1 MTLSVGNY
9 IYKGTIR
16 HRRFTPFDH
25 FFTYPLFMAY
35 FDISKIDDMLKKSW
49 LWNVN
54 KPSLISFYRK
64 DYHGNVNQSLD
75 EAVRNTV
82 REKTGKILNGPIR
95 ILAHLRY
102 FGYCFNPVSFY
113 YCFDKNDQEVELI
126 MAEVTNTPWQERYT
140 YFIWEKSQ
148 GKDDLSASLDKRLHV
163 SPFWEMDHDYEWFF
177 TSPKDSLTVNM
188 KNFKSNHKVFDATLI
203 LQRAPLNLKNLAMHL
218 LRFPFITFFIVF
230 RIHWQA
236 LKLWLKG
243 APFITHPNKLKKE
256 HISEGQ

>member
-1 MTLSVGNY
+1 MTLSLGNY

-35 FDISKIDDMLKKSW
+35 FDISKIDDMLTKSW

-54 KPSLISFYRK
+54 KPSLISFYRN

-82 REKTGKILNGPIR
+82 REKTGKILKGPIR

-140 YFIWEKSQ
+140 YFIWIKAQ
-148 GKDDLSASLDKRLHV
+148 GKDDFSASLDKRLHV
-163 SPFWEMDHDYEWFF
+163 SPFWGMDHDYEWFF
-177 TSPKDSLTVNM
+177 TSPKDFLTINM

-203 LQRAPLNLKNLAMHL
+203 LKRAPLNLKNLALHL
-218 LRFPFITFFIVF
+218 LRFPFITFLVVF

-236 LKLWLKG
+236 LKLWFKG
-243 APFITHPNKLKKE
+243 ASFFTHPNKLNSE
-256 HISEGQ
+256 HISEG